1 MSNLEVLYRALDCFA
16 DPVRRPRYFDLYAE
30 NVVLHGYA
38 GVEPGLESVKRYYE
52 AFWAA
57 FPDARTRAEDVVE
70 QGDKMAVRFVIE
82 GTHRGPFLNMAPTGR
97 TVSFEG
103 MTILQFRSG
112 KCIERWSVT
121 NSISLL
127 AQLGVN
133 AVPN

>member
-1 MSNLEVLYRALDCFA
+1 MSNLEVLYQALDCFA
-16 DPVRRPRYFDLYAE
+16 DPARRPRYFDLYAE
-30 NVVLHGYA
+30 NVVLHGYV
-38 GVEPGLESVKRYYE
+38 GVEPGLGSVKRYYE
-52 AFWAA
+52 EFWAA
-57 FPDARTRAEDVVE
+57 FPDVRTRAEDVVE

-103 MTILQFRSG
+103 MTILQFGSG

-121 NSISLL
+121 DSISLL